1 MGPMKNFVIVIFL
14 ILLLEACQGTANWLR
29 ADLFKATSIEKR
41 SMSDIIV
48 DVLDY
53 VFPKDDS
60 ETSIMK
66 EIFTMFAE
74 EGPPGLEGGLSALDY
89 LID

>member
-1 MGPMKNFVIVIFL
+1 MGCVRQILRITLFLLYLKLCCCNDSWLENIF
-14 ILLLEACQGTANWLR
+14 EAGPV
-29 ADLFKATSIEKR
+29 EKR
-41 SMSDIIV
+41 SMSDAV
-48 DVLDY
+48 LDFLDY

-74 EGPPGLEGGLSALDY
+74 DGPPGLHSGLSALEY
-89 LID
+89 LMD